1 MRLRPYIHTK
11 DYETVHKWIND
22 ERIHAL
28 WCANLIPYPMTE
40 DAFRNALEKD
50 AMEWDG
56 CAFVATDDDGTLL
69 GFFVLSENVSDN
81 SGFIKMVVVNHELRG
96 RGYGDRMIKLLQ
108 KYAFEIAGV
117 SSLRINVFGVNKSA
131 RKCYVRNGFAED
143 GFTPNAITFHD
154 EIWGRYHMV
163 LPIDTYHAQLA
174 D

>member
-1 MRLRPYIHTK
+1 MHWKRMP
-11 DYETVHKWIND
+11 WN
-22 ERIHAL
+22 
-28 WCANLIPYPMTE
+28 
-40 DAFRNALEKD
+40 
-50 AMEWDG
+50 G

-117 SSLRINVFGVNKSA
+117 SSLRINVFDVNKSA

-143 GFTPNAITFHD
+143 GFTPNAIAFHG

-163 LPIDTYHAQLA
+163 CYQ
-174 D
+174 